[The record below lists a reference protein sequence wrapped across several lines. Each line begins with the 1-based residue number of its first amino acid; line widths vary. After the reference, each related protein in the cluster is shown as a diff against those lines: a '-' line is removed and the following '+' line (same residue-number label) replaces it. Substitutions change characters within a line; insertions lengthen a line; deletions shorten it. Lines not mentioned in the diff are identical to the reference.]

1 MAGILGIGS
10 GIDIG
15 SIVKALVD
23 SERAPKAAQLDR
35 LEKTSTNTLSAIGTL
50 RSALAEFQ
58 TSLTAL
64 NKSEL
69 YSARTASLSPSGN
82 LTAAAATTAANG
94 SYALQVKQLAVGSK
108 VGLKSFVEPVQV
120 SGGPAVIPVSFST
133 GTLTLSAGD
142 PLDANTSKLV
152 VNVTSAN
159 NTQAG
164 IRDAINAQGAA
175 KGFSASLLTDA
186 SGTRLVISSSNL
198 GDAKDVQV
206 AASETA
212 AGGSVSISE
221 LGFIPDVG
229 VAPSSTTGAAG
240 VIAQAYSAKISV
252 DGLQVVRDSNSIAG
266 VIDGVT
272 LTLTSAQS
280 QVDQDAGKTI
290 SLTVGQD
297 KSGVKANLQK
307 FVEAYNKLTNT
318 AAQLTSVV
326 QVGEGKPPVTGPLL
340 GDATVRGLQ
349 SGIRTQISAVQ
360 TDGGLRALA
369 DLGITTQ
376 KDGTLKLDSAK
387 LDTVIATDFDKVAGY
402 LSGDKGLIGRL
413 NGLIDGFTRTA
424 GVLAQRQQGLQS
436 TISGIDKQRTALDL
450 RIAKVQ
456 ERLVAQYSAMDSLV
470 ARLKKTSESLA
481 GQLASLPGFVKK
493 SS

>member
-23 SERAPKAAQLDR
+23 SEKAPKAAQLDR

-64 NKSEL
+64 NKPEL
-69 YSARTASLSPSGN
+69 YSARTASLAPSGN
-82 LTAAAATTAANG
+82 LTAAATTTAANG
-94 SYALQVKQLAVGSK
+94 GYALQVKQLAIGSK
-108 VGLKSFVEPVQV
+108 VALKSFVEPVQV
-120 SGGPAVIPVSFST
+120 LGGPAVTPVAFST

-142 PLDANTSKLV
+142 PLAVGASKLV
-152 VNVTSAN
+152 INVTAAN

-186 SGTRLVISSSNL
+186 SGTRLVISSSTL

-206 AASETA
+206 EAVD
-212 AGGSVSISE
+212 AGGGGSTAITA
-221 LGFIPDVG
+221 LAFTPKVG
-229 VAPSSTTGAAG
+229 VAPSSTTGDGG
-240 VIAQAYSAKISV
+240 VITQASSAKITV
-252 DGLQVVRDSNSIAG
+252 DGLQVIRDSNTIAG

-280 QVDQDAGKTI
+280 QADQDAGKTI
-290 SLTVGQD
+290 GLTVGQD
-297 KSGVKANLQK
+297 KTGLKANLQK
-307 FVEAYNKLTNT
+307 FVEAYNKLNAT

-326 QVGEGKPPVTGPLL
+326 QVGEGKAPVTGPLL

-349 SGIRTQISAVQ
+349 SSIRSQIAAVQ
-360 TDGGLRALA
+360 TDGGIRALA

-376 KDGTLKLDSAK
+376 KDGSLKLDSAK
-387 LDTVIATDFDKVAGY
+387 LDTAVNTNFDKVGGY
-402 LSGDKGLIGRL
+402 LSGDKGLISRL
-413 NGLIDGFTRTA
+413 NGLVDGFTRSA

-436 TISGIDKQRTALDL
+436 TISGIDKQRTALDA

-481 GQLASLPGFVKK
+481 SQLASLPGFVKK
-493 SS
+493 SN

>member
-23 SERAPKAAQLDR
+23 SEKAPKAAQLDR
-35 LEKTSTNTLSAIGTL
+35 LEKISTNTLSAVGTL
-50 RSALAEFQ
+50 RSALSEFQ
-58 TSLTAL
+58 TSLAAL

-69 YSARTASLSPSGN
+69 YSSRTASVVPSGN
-82 LTAAAATTAANG
+82 FTALAATTAASG

-108 VGLKSFVEPVQV
+108 VGLKAFVEPVQV
-120 SGGPAVIPVSFST
+120 SGGPVVTPVAFST
-133 GTLTLSAGD
+133 GSLTLSAGD
-142 PLDANTSKLV
+142 PLAVGASKLV
-152 VNVTSAN
+152 INVTAAN

-186 SGTRLVISSSNL
+186 SGTRLVISSSTL

-206 AASETA
+206 TA
-212 AGGSVSISE
+212 VDAGGGGTSIAA
-221 LGFIPDVG
+221 LAFTPDVG
-229 VAPSSTTGAAG
+229 VAPSSTTGDGG
-240 VIAQAYSAKISV
+240 VITQAKSAKISV
-252 DGLQVVRDSNSIAG
+252 DGLQVTRDSNTIAG

-290 SLTVGQD
+290 GLTVGQD
-297 KSGVKANLQK
+297 KAGLKANLQK
-307 FVEAYNKLTNT
+307 FVDAYNKLNST

-326 QVGEGKPPVTGPLL
+326 QVGEGKAPVTGPLL

-349 SGIRTQISAVQ
+349 SGIRSQIAAVQ
-360 TDGGLRALA
+360 TDGGIRALA

-376 KDGTLKLDSAK
+376 KDGSLKLDSVK
-387 LDTVIATDFDKVAGY
+387 LDTAVNTNFDKVGGY
-402 LSGDKGLIGRL
+402 LSGDKGLISRL
-413 NGLIDGFTRTA
+413 NGLVDGFTRTS

-436 TISGIDKQRTALDL
+436 TISGIDKQRTALDQ

-493 SS
+493 SN